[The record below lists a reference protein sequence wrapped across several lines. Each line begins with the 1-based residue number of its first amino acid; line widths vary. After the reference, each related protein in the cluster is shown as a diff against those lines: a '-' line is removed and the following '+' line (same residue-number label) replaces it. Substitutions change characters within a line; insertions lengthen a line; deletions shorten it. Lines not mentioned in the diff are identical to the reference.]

1 MDNQFKL
8 AIGAAAIVGIGYYI
22 YQINKPRIL
31 PFSGQYFSYSQKI
44 GSDGSMTVTPKFAN
58 ATGSCPVGATY
69 TITPTLPT
77 GLTINSTTG
86 VITGTPTAI
95 LPRTVYTIK
104 ATNSGGSAT
113 ATWAL
118 TVAAVPKPILG
129 LYTPATVVTTK
140 NGAAVNST
148 IVNSG
153 ATALFSIS
161 PALPSGITIE
171 PNTGAIRGIATV
183 TSPLTNYTITAVS
196 GTVGTPTQS
205 VTTKFTLTVNEAIP
219 SGINYTETT
228 VYVGGAV
235 NSMPSC
241 MSGGDT
247 SLISA
252 DGTKM
257 SADGCFDG
265 DSFMNSYIMRT
276 RNKSTDDFFSKG
288 ESLYL

>member
-1 MDNQFKL
+1 MDKQLKL
-8 AIGAAAIVGIGYYI
+8 AIGAAAVVGIGYYI
-22 YQINKPRIL
+22 YKINKPKIL
-31 PFSGQYFSYSQKI
+31 PFAGGSFSYSQKI
-44 GSDGSMTVTPKFAN
+44 GSDGSMSVTPKFAN

-77 GLTINSTTG
+77 GLTLNSTTG

-118 TVAAVPKPILG
+118 TVSAVPSPKLG

-153 ATALFSIS
+153 SSGEFSIY
-161 PALPSGITIE
+161 PALPLGITIDK
-171 PNTGAIRGIATV
+171 NTGTISGVATV
-183 TSPLTNYTITAVS
+183 TSPLTTYTITAR
-196 GTVGTPTQS
+196 TPLIVELPASSTA
-205 VTTKFTLTVNEAIP
+205 KFTLTVNEAIP

-241 MSGGDT
+241 MS
-247 SLISA
+247 SAASA
-252 DGTKM
+252 DGTK
-257 SADGCFDG
+257 SADGCADG
-265 DSFMNSYIMRT
+265 CGNSMSANGVNMSNNI
-276 RNKSTDDFFSKG
+276 FSQG
-288 ESLYL
+288 RSLYL